1 MLISY
6 FISIMSSCAILGW
19 AGVVSILFLVDP
31 AGTSLG
37 KAMFFVSV
45 FVAIVSTLTLIGYGS
60 RWLFNRHLTAET
72 KIYVSFRQGLLFG
85 LAAIIGLF
93 LQSQRLLTAGNAL
106 LLVAL
111 LAAIEYFFLSLKQN
125 QSRGAEFN

>member
-6 FISIMSSCAILGW
+6 FISIISSCAILGW
-19 AGVVSILFLVDP
+19 AGVVSILFLIDP
-31 AGTSLG
+31 QSSSLG
-37 KAMFFVSV
+37 RTMLFVSV
-45 FVAIVSTLTLIGYGS
+45 FVAIVSTFTLIGYGS
-60 RWLFNRHLTAET
+60 RWLFNHHLSTET
-72 KIYVSFRQGLLFG
+72 KIYVSFRQGLFFG
-85 LAAIIGLF
+85 LAAVIGLF

-125 QSRGAEFN
+125 QSREESFN